1 MSTHP
6 TPELDSLREEQTVSK
21 LLRAT
26 ARMLVTR
33 LDASACTVSRVI
45 GDLLVDL
52 VDYSVPGPIQQLG
65 HGYLISDYPLTREV
79 LEQVEPRTVF
89 TGDDEADEA
98 EVRLLKHFG
107 FDALLMLAL
116 PGNGSIWGLFEV
128 YRSEPFSQSEVELA
142 QQIMAVAAARLDEL
156 ENTSE

>member
-1 MSTHP
+1 
-6 TPELDSLREEQTVSK
+6 L
-21 LLRAT
+21 
-26 ARMLVTR
+26 LVTR
-33 LDASACTVSRVI
+33 LDATACTVSRVI

-52 VDYSVPGPIQQLG
+52 VDYSVPGPLPQLG

-98 EVRLLKHFG
+98 EVRLLRQLG

-116 PGNGSIWGLFEV
+116 PGNGAIWGLFEI
-128 YRSEPFSQSEVELA
+128 YRAAPFSKSEVEFA
-142 QQIMAVAAARLDEL
+142 QQVMSVAAARLDEL
-156 ENTSE
+156 EKTPE